1 MLKQERALR
10 VRGTVQFMFNFESN
24 LKYKA
29 VIFDFD
35 YTLADSSKGVYESVL
50 YALNKMGYSCP
61 EYDKVCKTIGLHLS
75 QTFAVLTDNE
85 NDDDAVEFR
94 GYFKEIADQVMAE
107 KTIVFNEVRP
117 AFEYF
122 ALKRIK
128 CAIVSTKFRYRIKD
142 ILDRDGFTNFVDV
155 IIGGED
161 VVKPKPDPEG
171 LQKAISCLGLRKEDC
186 LFIGDSLVDAKT
198 AKNAQVG
205 FIAVLTGTTERTEFE
220 EYDPLYIIEKLDEM
234 KGIFG

>member
-1 MLKQERALR
+1 MEKKII
-10 VRGTVQFMFNFESN
+10 VRKAEIEV
-24 LKYKA
+24 KA

-61 EYDKVCKTIGLHLS
+61 EYEKVCKTIGLHLS
-75 QTFAVLTDNE
+75 QTFAVLTGNE
-85 NDDDAVEFR
+85 NDEDAVEFR
-94 GYFKEIADQVMAE
+94 SYFKERADQVMAE

-122 ALKRIK
+122 ALNGIK

-142 ILDRDGFTNFVDV
+142 ILDRDELTNFVDV

-161 VVKPKPDPEG
+161 VKKPKPDPEG
-171 LQKAISCLGLRKEDC
+171 LQEAISCLGLKKEDC

-220 EYDPLYIIEKLDEM
+220 EYNPLYVIEKLDEM
-234 KGIFG
+234 KRIFG